1 LALGLTCVRGT
12 LGGEG
17 AFPLFDWDA
26 DLARETIQKLELDIL
41 DAIAVLEIH
50 NTRLTSIA
58 PTGAISLFA
67 ASWLLSRCDQRFKFH
82 DNPQ

>member
-1 LALGLTCVRGT
+1 
-12 LGGEG
+12 
-17 AFPLFDWDA
+17 
-26 DLARETIQKLELDIL
+26 LELDIL